1 MTDQNKTSISVFLVI
16 GPECMLP
23 RCMLPLAC
31 HGEYMMGQTDRQTHG
46 WTPDHYIM
54 LFTRCSQRNNQETV
68 KLTERNFDKS
78 KR

>member
-31 HGEYMMGQTDRQTHG
+31 HGEYMMGQTDRHMDGRQTI
-46 WTPDHYIM
+46 TLCFSLDAASVIIK
-54 LFTRCSQRNNQETV
+54 
-68 KLTERNFDKS
+68 KLSN
-78 KR
+78 